1 MMNLV
6 SKLAQKPT
14 DKTIRITRVVFALII
29 LATIL
34 LGWGVTRTEYGLP
47 DWVRYILFVFPAIGL
62 IRGILD
68 PGIWRKKIWKWTVF
82 GLGTAMILISLFVI
96 EDISIPSLSNPVIQS
111 SNTGT
116 INIAE
121 LNTQV
126 SSSSGFPLS
135 TDNWFGFY
143 GFVLIIMGLMLNS
156 KNITL
161 KNERYGEIVKKI
173 RV

>member
-14 DKTIRITRVVFALII
+14 DKSIRMVRVIFALLV

-34 LGWGVTRTEYGLP
+34 VGWTVTRTEFGLP
-47 DWVRYILFVFPAIGL
+47 EWIRYILFIFPAIGI

-68 PGIWRKKIWKWTVF
+68 PGIFRKKIWKWTVF
-82 GLGTAMILISLFVI
+82 GLGITMIMISLFVI
-96 EDISIPSLSNPVIQS
+96 EDQKIVSPAIVPVV
-111 SNTGT
+111 NTGSIDIADIGTTPSISTPFT
-116 INIAE
+116 I
-121 LNTQV
+121 
-126 SSSSGFPLS
+126 S
-135 TDNWFGFY
+135 TDNFFGFY
-143 GFVLIIMGLMLNS
+143 GFILAIMGILLNS
-156 KNITL
+156 KNITT

>member
-14 DKTIRITRVVFALII
+14 DKTIRITRVVFALIV
-29 LATIL
+29 LATII
-34 LGWGVTRTEYGLP
+34 LGWSITRTEFGLPTWVMYGLF
-47 DWVRYILFVFPAIGL
+47 LFPAIGL

-82 GLGTAMILISLFVI
+82 GLGIAMILISLFVI
-96 EDISIPSLSNPVIQS
+96 EDQAIVSSALAPVANS
-111 SNTGT
+111 GS
-116 INIAE
+116 INIADIG
-121 LNTQV
+121 TTPTISTPFAV
-126 SSSSGFPLS
+126 S
-135 TDNWFGFY
+135 TDNFFGFY
-143 GFVLIIMGLMLNS
+143 GFILAIMGVLLNS
-156 KNITL
+156 KNITM

>member
-14 DKTIRITRVVFALII
+14 DKTIRITRVVFALIV

-34 LGWGVTRTEYGLP
+34 LGWTVTRTEFGLPIWVMYGLF
-47 DWVRYILFVFPAIGL
+47 IFPAIGL

-68 PGIWRKKIWKWTVF
+68 PGIFRKKIWKWTVF
-82 GLGTAMILISLFVI
+82 GLGIAMILISLFVI
-96 EDISIPSLSNPVIQS
+96 EDQMIVSPTPTTVV
-111 SNTGT
+111 NTGS
-116 INIAE
+116 INIADIG
-121 LNTQV
+121 TTPTISV
-126 SSSSGFPLS
+126 PFTVS
-135 TDNWFGFY
+135 TDNFFGFF
-143 GFVLIIMGLMLNS
+143 GAILIIMGLVLNS
-156 KNITL
+156 KNITI

>member
-14 DKTIRITRVVFALII
+14 DKSIRMVRVIFALLV

-34 LGWGVTRTEYGLP
+34 VGWTVTRTEFGLP
-47 DWVRYILFVFPAIGL
+47 EWIRYTLFIFPAIGI

-68 PGIWRKKIWKWTVF
+68 PGIFRKKIWKWTVF
-82 GLGTAMILISLFVI
+82 GLGITMIMISLFVI
-96 EDISIPSLSNPVIQS
+96 EDQKIVSPALAPVVNSGSIDIADIGTTPSISTPF
-111 SNTGT
+111 T
-116 INIAE
+116 I
-121 LNTQV
+121 
-126 SSSSGFPLS
+126 S
-135 TDNWFGFY
+135 TDNFFGFY
-143 GFVLIIMGLMLNS
+143 GFILAIMGILLNS
-156 KNITL
+156 KNITT

>member
-1 MMNLV
+1 M
-6 SKLAQKPT
+6 
-14 DKTIRITRVVFALII
+14 
-29 LATIL
+29 
-34 LGWGVTRTEYGLP
+34 YGLF
-47 DWVRYILFVFPAIGL
+47 IFPAIGL

-68 PGIWRKKIWKWTVF
+68 PGIFRKKIWKWTVF
-82 GLGTAMILISLFVI
+82 GLGIAMILISLFII
-96 EDISIPSLSNPVIQS
+96 EDQPSISAIVTTT

-116 INIAE
+116 INIADIG
-121 LNTQV
+121 NTPTLLV
-126 SSSSGFPLS
+126 PFTVS

-143 GFVLIIMGLMLNS
+143 GFILAIMGVLLNS

>member
-1 MMNLV
+1 MMNLI

-14 DKTIRITRVVFALII
+14 DNTIRITRIVFALVV

-34 LGWGVTRTEYGLP
+34 LGWSVTRTEYGLP
-47 DWVRYILFVFPAIGL
+47 TWVMYGLFVFPTVGL

-68 PGIWRKKIWKWTVF
+68 PGIFRKKIWKWTVF
-82 GLGTAMILISLFVI
+82 GLGIAMILITLFII
-96 EDISIPSLSNPVIQS
+96 EDQPSVSPIAITVSNM
-111 SNTGT
+111 GT
-116 INIAE
+116 INIADIG
-121 LNTQV
+121 NTPTLSV
-126 SSSSGFPLS
+126 PFTVS

-143 GFVLIIMGLMLNS
+143 GCILAIMGILLNS